1 MGAESRATIRCVA
14 PAHSQGEQGLKDTIP
29 AMMQMRACAYRRC
42 TFGGGGGDLRRVER
56 RRAMAPAVELGR
68 AATMAS
74 VRAAGDDV
82 ARPLSDPSGL
92 LCLPGKDWVA
102 CNGMFVELVL
112 GMAEVDSWKELTES
126 FLKPCGTPA
135 GSKGSPLP
143 GGRTVTWSEEA
154 FKRIFR
160 PR

>member
-1 MGAESRATIRCVA
+1 
-14 PAHSQGEQGLKDTIP
+14 
-29 AMMQMRACAYRRC
+29 
-42 TFGGGGGDLRRVER
+42 
-56 RRAMAPAVELGR
+56 
-68 AATMAS
+68 MAS

-82 ARPLSDPSGL
+82 ARPPSDPSGL
-92 LCLPGKDWVA
+92 ACSCLPGKDWVA

-154 FKRIFR
+154 FKRFSGVGKGF
-160 PR
+160 

>member
-1 MGAESRATIRCVA
+1 
-14 PAHSQGEQGLKDTIP
+14 
-29 AMMQMRACAYRRC
+29 
-42 TFGGGGGDLRRVER
+42 
-56 RRAMAPAVELGR
+56 MAPAIEVGR

-82 ARPLSDPSGL
+82 ARPASNPSGL

-102 CNGMFVELVL
+102 CNGMFVEIVR
-112 GMAEVDSWKELTES
+112 GMAEVDSWKELIES

-154 FKRIFR
+154 FKRFLR
-160 PR
+160 GGKRVNRDFDSTRGVTRGCAVGFWMLEVGGEVSPASLPRGSERSGRGR

>member
-1 MGAESRATIRCVA
+1 MVA
-14 PAHSQGEQGLKDTIP
+14 
-29 AMMQMRACAYRRC
+29 
-42 TFGGGGGDLRRVER
+42 
-56 RRAMAPAVELGR
+56 AVELGR

-82 ARPLSDPSGL
+82 APPLSGPSGL

-102 CNGMFVELVL
+102 CNGMFVEIVL

-135 GSKGSPLP
+135 GSKGSPRP
-143 GGRTVTWSEEA
+143 GGRTVAGAREA
-154 FKRIFR
+154 IQKDSRR
-160 PR
+160 PVRG